1 MNILNKEDLRKQIR
15 EGKEISLD
23 GILEEFKSLLRESLQ
38 TASEEELTS
47 HLGYEK
53 HQESENTNYRNG
65 HSKKS
70 LKTKYGQ
77 IDVAIPRDREGTFEP
92 KLVFKLFLL
101 GYNTIE
107 ELEAKYTDEQ
117 ILEMHDERFKSAGIK
132 IS

>member
-1 MNILNKEDLRKQIR
+1 MNILNKEELRKQIR

-77 IDVAIPRDREGTFEP
+77 IDVQYQE
-92 KLVFKLFLL
+92 
-101 GYNTIE
+101 IE
-107 ELEAKYTDEQ
+107 KEHLN
-117 ILEMHDERFKSAGIK
+117 K
-132 IS
+132 ISSKKRENFKR